1 VARLVADDVGLGV
14 ARRVRAAVGAF
25 LGAGAERI
33 LDDLVDGAGATAAFG
48 AAAKA
53 AIELPRR
60 ARQTGRSA
68 DRAAD
73 VVVAQNIAGT
83 DDQGALPCDAAS
95 SIVKAQAP
103 GKAKRFNFK
112 IFQTALVK
120 SRPIW
125 NKSKQLVASRAL
137 IQITADASVA
147 EWCRAARWDLDAAT
161 ASSVSAATISGTA
174 IGIAAAVE
182 VAAAVVA
189 MIEVAA
195 VPAVAAVN
203 VAAA

>member
-1 VARLVADDVGLGV
+1 
-14 ARRVRAAVGAF
+14 VR
-25 LGAGAERI
+25 
-33 LDDLVDGAGATAAFG
+33 
-48 AAAKA
+48 
-53 AIELPRR
+53 
-60 ARQTGRSA
+60 GRSA
-68 DRAAD
+68 EALTALRTSSSLKTLQEQTIK
-73 VVVAQNIAGT
+73 VVFRV
-83 DDQGALPCDAAS
+83 LPS